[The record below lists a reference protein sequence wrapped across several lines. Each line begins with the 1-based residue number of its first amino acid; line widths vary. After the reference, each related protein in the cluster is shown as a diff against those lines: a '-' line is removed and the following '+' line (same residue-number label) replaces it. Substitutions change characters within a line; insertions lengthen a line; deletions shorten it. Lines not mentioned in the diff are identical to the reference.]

1 MNRSVPARD
10 EAADYYFRYI
20 DLVPETD
27 VVGVLERQLPETL
40 AFLGG
45 ISDEKSKHRYAP
57 EKWSIR
63 QLVSHVCDT
72 ERVMVFRAFW
82 FGRGFT
88 SPLPAWD
95 EKPSAEAAKADEVPW
110 ASLLDE
116 IQAIRLSTLAFFRS
130 LPDEAWDRAGEA
142 SGKPFTVRA
151 LAYIVAGHL
160 VHHETVLKERYF

>member
-1 MNRSVPARD
+1 MNRSIPSRE

-20 DLVPETD
+20 DLVSETD

-45 ISDEKSKHRYAP
+45 ISDEKSKHRYGP
-57 EKWSIR
+57 DKWSIR

-88 SPLPAWD
+88 SSLPSFD
-95 EKPSAEAAKADEVPW
+95 EKPSAERAKADDLPW

-116 IQAIRLSTLAFFRS
+116 IQAIRLSTLAFFRN
-130 LPDEAWDRAGEA
+130 LPDEAWDRGGEA
-142 SGKPFTVRA
+142 SGNRFTVRA